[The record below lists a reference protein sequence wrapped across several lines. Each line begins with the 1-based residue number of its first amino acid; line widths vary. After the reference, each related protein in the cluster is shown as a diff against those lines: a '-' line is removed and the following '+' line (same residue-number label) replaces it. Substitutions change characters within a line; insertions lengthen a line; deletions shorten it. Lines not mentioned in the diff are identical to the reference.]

1 MLFRQCCSLRHG
13 LVFQFSAGLK
23 IENCSQFSIFVF
35 SAKTFQIVDRTTQEG
50 EGGVYSHVNFLPL
63 APSPQI
69 PFPPCE
75 FFFFAPDP
83 LPLLPPSTPLFS
95 GEEEAGNSY
104 LQRSHFS
111 KHERLQCWVHK
122 GSCNNSKKNR
132 LRGELIAKRKISR
145 QERPRSVKRFCLENG
160 KHLHICLS
168 NDELEQCMRDVV
180 ARVSISLLDLS
191 ACCSLFSSFFY
202 LHFFVCIAV
211 YMSTLQGSKWFFS
224 FNVNL

>member
-35 SAKTFQIVDRTTQEG
+35 STKTFQIVDGTTQEG

-63 APSPQI
+63 AQK
-69 PFPPCE
+69 

-83 LPLLPPSTPLFS
+83 LPLTPLSTPHLS

-104 LQRSHFS
+104 LPRSHFS

-180 ARVSISLLDLS
+180 ARLSISLLDLS

-224 FNVNL
+224 F

>member
-1 MLFRQCCSLRHG
+1 MR
-13 LVFQFSAGLK
+13 VFFF
-23 IENCSQFSIFVF
+23 C
-35 SAKTFQIVDRTTQEG
+35 
-50 EGGVYSHVNFLPL
+50 PWP
-63 APSPQI
+63 PSP
-69 PFPPCE
+69 PP
-75 FFFFAPDP
+75 
-83 LPLLPPSTPLFS
+83 LSTPLFS

-160 KHLHICLS
+160 KHLNICLS